1 MPAEHTSKEHPGE
14 VVDLFAAVSSL
25 VMSVVSARVTLDRET
40 VQLAKLYH
48 DHEILRQFPV
58 PAFGIS
64 EVTLRLPYAA
74 VDVNAGRGGSLKT
87 GALVDVP
94 HMLVHVNADVLA
106 PLPEHA
112 ISYVEVKLSQQTLDL
127 LLGASKPE

>member
-1 MPAEHTSKEHPGE
+1 MPEERTSQEHPGE

-25 VMSVVSARVTLDRET
+25 VMSAVAARITLDRET

-58 PAFGIS
+58 PSFGIS

-74 VDVNAGRGGSLKT
+74 VDVNAARGGNLKA
-87 GALVDVP
+87 GNLADVP
-94 HMLVHVNADVLA
+94 HMQVHVNADTLA
-106 PLPEHA
+106 LLPGHA

-127 LLGASKPE
+127 LLGAS